1 MNSQIPAAMKKIFLL
16 FIIAALASSCT
27 SSKKYFERQQYDA
40 AIQKSANKLM
50 KNPDKQKEIDV
61 LNRAWKA
68 ANTRDNERITYLKTT
83 GQPEIWDEIFQ
94 IYNRMKYRQ
103 NMVRN
108 LPQPVLSS
116 IGYQFIDYTN
126 ETVNAQ
132 RNAAEF
138 YYQKALSLL
147 ALGDRVSARQAYN
160 ELLNTKR
167 FFASYKDVEQQLFR
181 AQDMGTAN
189 VLFVS
194 KNSSGQMIPEGFLE
208 EILKIYLTD
217 VESRFVRFHTSYD
230 TSKRYQYTAV
240 LNLTKVDVSP
250 ESVREIFYE
259 ESKEVQD
266 GWNYVLDSNGNVMKD
281 SLGNDIK
288 LPKMVKIFCKIR
300 EVQMHKQAIVGGF
313 LDIYSS
319 NNNVLKSE
327 PITAETFFDYVYAF
341 ADGDRSVLSEE
352 TKRKLNNGPLPFPDS
367 FKMIWDAASI
377 VKNVSKDILVR
388 NTYLFQ

>member
-1 MNSQIPAAMKKIFLL
+1 MKKIFLL
-16 FIIAALASSCT
+16 LFVAAIAASCT
-27 SSKKYFERQQYDA
+27 SSKKYFELQQYDM
-40 AIQKSANKLM
+40 AIQKSSKKLM
-50 KNPDKQKEIDV
+50 KNPDKEKEIDI
-61 LNRAWKA
+61 LGRAWKA
-68 ANTRDNERITYLKTT
+68 ANQRDMERINYLKTT

-94 IYNRMKYRQ
+94 VYNRLKYRQ
-103 NMVRN
+103 DMVRN

-138 YYQKALSLL
+138 YYQRAMALM
-147 ALGDRVSARQAYN
+147 AMGDRNSARQAYN
-160 ELLNTKR
+160 ELLNTRR
-167 FFASYKDVEQQLFR
+167 FFASYKDVDQQLYR

-189 VLFVS
+189 VLFIT
-194 KNSSGQMIPEGFLE
+194 KNSSGQILPEGFLE

-217 VESRFVRFHTSYD
+217 VESRFVRFFTSYD
-230 TSKRYQYTAV
+230 TTRQYHYRSI
-240 LNLTKVDVSP
+240 LNLTNVNVSP

-266 GWNYVLDSNGNVMKD
+266 GWNYVLDANGNVMKD

-288 LPKMVKIFCKIR
+288 LPKMVKITCRVR

-319 NNNVLKSE
+319 NNTLLKSD
-327 PITAETFFDYVYAF
+327 PITAETFFDYVYAY
-341 ADGDRSVLSEE
+341 ADGDKSVLKEE
-352 TKRKLNNGPLPFPDS
+352 TRRKLSNPPMPFPDS

-377 VKNVSKDILVR
+377 VKNVAKDALVR
-388 NTYLFQ
+388 NSFLFQ